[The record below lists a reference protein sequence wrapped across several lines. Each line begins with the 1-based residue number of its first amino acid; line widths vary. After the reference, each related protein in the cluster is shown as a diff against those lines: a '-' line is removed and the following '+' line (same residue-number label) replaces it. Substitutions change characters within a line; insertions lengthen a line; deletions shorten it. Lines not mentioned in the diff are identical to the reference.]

1 MRLWIVRGILAMVVG
16 LVLSVP
22 LATAQTLETAPQHA
36 VFLLTTIMADGQG
49 WRGVD
54 IGTAFF
60 ITPEG
65 HALTNSHVVYRAHR
79 DPHTYRLLA
88 IVGDEFYGAQVV
100 CASRLRDDP
109 TQPHPQGVSPGRDV
123 AEIALTPP
131 DVPFTEWGYR
141 VQDQFVTIA
150 HAHTG
155 PLPQFPVLPL
165 GSHGARGQTVHVIGY
180 GHIGALPHQWTA
192 TGTIDDEDRL
202 SDGTRIF
209 TIVFGG
215 QTGRP
220 QGGNSGSPV
229 LTDEGR
235 VIGLWTWNSLTRSN
249 LGIAQAIDSLTP
261 ACR

>member
-1 MRLWIVRGILAMVVG
+1 MRPWIVRGILALVVI
-16 LVLSVP
+16 LSLGVP
-22 LATAQTLETAPQHA
+22 LATAQETGDQTSQA
-36 VFLLTTIMADGQG
+36 VFALTTIVAHGQG
-49 WRGVD
+49 WRAVQM
-54 IGTAFF
+54 GTAFF

-88 IVGDEFYGAQVV
+88 IVRDEFYGAQVV
-100 CASRLRDDP
+100 CASRLHDDP
-109 TQPHPQGVSPGRDV
+109 TQSHPQGVSLGRDV
-123 AEIALTPP
+123 AEIALTSP
-131 DVPFTEWGYR
+131 DVPFTRWGYR
-141 VQDQFVTIA
+141 LQDQFVEIA

-180 GHIGALPHQWTA
+180 GRIGALPHQWTA
-192 TGTIDDEDRL
+192 TGTIDKEDRL

-209 TIVFGG
+209 AIVFGG

-235 VIGLWTWNSLTRSN
+235 VIGLWTWDSLARSD